1 MNMLFKQLFFA
12 YLFSFFTPEAFAQ
25 NTADLSKEKVFDFKD
40 FDKVSVSGINA
51 DVSIELGK
59 AFSVSVVSNK
69 PLSKNLVVKK
79 IKNDELVLEKGEG
92 YNWRDNI
99 SYIVKITM
107 PEISKLKNDGNG
119 NLTVNSFVGRY
130 FGIKNSGNG
139 DITVAGSI
147 VDELDIE
154 CYGNG
159 NINTKSLVAKEVKV
173 TKTGNGD
180 VTIKTDKQFNIH
192 ASGNG
197 DIINTGAGKAV
208 IDSKSGNGEIIYRN

>member
-1 MNMLFKQLFFA
+1 MNMLFKQLFFSCLIS
-12 YLFSFFTPEAFAQ
+12 LFTAQAFAQ
-25 NTADLSKEKVFDFKD
+25 TTADLSKEKVFDIKD
-40 FDKVSVSGINA
+40 FDKVSVSGVNA

-59 AFSVSVVSNK
+59 AFSISVVSNK
-69 PLSKNLVVKK
+69 PLGKNLVVKK
-79 IKNDELVLEKGEG
+79 IKNDELVLEKGEA

-99 SYIVKITM
+99 NYTVKITM

-119 NLTVNSFVGRY
+119 NLIVNNFVGRY

-139 DITVAGSI
+139 DITVAGTI

-159 NINTKSLVAKEVKV
+159 NVNTKSLIAKAVKV

-180 VTIKTDKQFNIH
+180 VVIKTDKQFNIH

-197 DIINTGAGKAV
+197 DIINTGAGRAL
-208 IDSKSGNGEIIYRN
+208 INSKSGNGEILYKN